1 VERKNLYI
9 FNFKYFIKYVF
20 KLILLVS
27 IISLPLNYIFESQI
41 IFKTNI
47 SGAYK
52 VNKILLKETNN
63 EIPIFGSSRAL
74 SNYVPSK
81 IGSDVYNY
89 GINGTGSKVWIFF
102 LKNELQKSN
111 NNSIIINF
119 DINGF
124 NNYLGD
130 IRNFIPN
137 YNSTKSLFEKKSIVY
152 DIPVLKYY
160 GFYFQYLKD
169 YLQNHLNYTK
179 ITENGGSFLS
189 SYNIPDKFNFN
200 ISNIKSPKDSFER
213 IESQINE
220 IMKLIQNTDRKIYFV
235 ISPYHKSYLDEFTNY
250 NSYKKFTAQ
259 FKDFNN
265 VFFIDLKNMDLDDSM
280 FFNSTHLNFSGAKL
294 FSDVLKD
301 SLLINDFYE

>member
-1 VERKNLYI
+1 MRKNLYI

-52 VNKILLKETNN
+52 VNKILSKETNN

-81 IGSDVYNY
+81 IGSNIYNY

-130 IRNFIPN
+130 VRNYIPN
-137 YNSTKSLFEKKSIVY
+137 YNSTKPLFEKRSIVY
-152 DIPVLKYY
+152 SIPVLKYY
-160 GFYFQYLKD
+160 GFYFHYLKD
-169 YLQNHLNYTK
+169 YLQNRFNYTK
-179 ITENGGSFLS
+179 ITEKGGSFLS
-189 SYNIPDKFNFN
+189 SNNIPDKFNFN
-200 ISNIKSPKDSFER
+200 ISNRKLPKDSFVRNENHINQI
-213 IESQINE
+213 IE
-220 IMKLIQNTDRKIYFV
+220 LIQHTDRKIYFV
-235 ISPYHKSYLDEFTNY
+235 ISPYHKSYLDEFVNY
-250 NSYKKFTAQ
+250 NSYEEFIAQ
-259 FKDFNN
+259 FKDFKNI
-265 VFFIDLKNMDLDDSM
+265 FFIDLKKMDLDDSM
-280 FFNSTHLNFSGAKL
+280 FFNSTHLNFSGATL

-301 SLLINDFYE
+301 SLLANDFYE